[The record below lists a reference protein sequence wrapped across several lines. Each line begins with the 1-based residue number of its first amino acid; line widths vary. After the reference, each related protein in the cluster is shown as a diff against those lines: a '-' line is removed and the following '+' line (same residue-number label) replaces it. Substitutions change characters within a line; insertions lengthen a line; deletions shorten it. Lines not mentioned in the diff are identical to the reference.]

1 MKENTFKVVALLILV
16 GGGYF
21 LYSRIQKNKNLGDV
35 DTIILSGNAS
45 NKTMLLTFQPEF
57 LSAWASA
64 VKSNKPTFV
73 FNNKTYNTK
82 GGTTVKK

>member
-1 MKENTFKVVALLILV
+1 MKDSAFKVVALLILV

-21 LYSRIQKNKNLGDV
+21 LYTRVQKNKNLGDV

-45 NKTMLLTFQPEF
+45 NKTVLLTFQPEF
-57 LSAWASA
+57 LSAWANA
-64 VKSNKPTFV
+64 VKDNKSTFV

-82 GGTTVKK
+82 GGSTVKK

>member
-21 LYSRIQKNKNLGDV
+21 LYSRIKKNKNLGDV
-35 DTIILSGNAS
+35 DTIILSGNSS
-45 NKTMLLTFQPEF
+45 NKTMLLTFQPEY

-64 VKSNKPTFV
+64 VKSNQPTFV
-73 FNNKTYNTK
+73 FSGKTYNTK

>member
-1 MKENTFKVVALLILV
+1 MKDNAYKIVALVILL

-21 LYSRIQKNKNLGDV
+21 LYSRIKKNKDLSDI

-45 NKTMLLTFQPEF
+45 NRTVLLTFQPQF
-57 LSAWASA
+57 LSAWANGII
-64 VKSNKPTFV
+64 SNESTFI

>member
-1 MKENTFKVVALLILV
+1 MKDSTFKVVALLILA

-35 DTIILSGNAS
+35 DTIVLSGNAS

-57 LSAWASA
+57 LKEWADA

-73 FNNKTYNTK
+73 FEAKTYNTK

>member
-1 MKENTFKVVALLILV
+1 MKDSAFKVVALLIIV

-21 LYSRIQKNKNLGDV
+21 LYSRIKTNKNLSDV

-45 NKTMLLTFQPEF
+45 NRTLLLTFQPEF
-57 LSAWASA
+57 LSAWASG
-64 VKSNKPTFV
+64 VISNQPTFI
-73 FNNKTYNTK
+73 FNNKNYNTK